1 MPFWTDYAIGS
12 IEPKR
17 AYRFLLYF
25 GQLSTP
31 WIAKKVSKPGFAV
44 SETKHS
50 YLNHNFYYPGRV
62 EWNTVTATLVDPG
75 DPDVAQ
81 SMDNI
86 LRNMGYAIPEG
97 PTSPAITL
105 SKGASVN
112 QMNTVK
118 IQQIQNTY
126 SGQAIANSTETVV
139 EEWQLYGAWVKDV
152 KYGDL
157 AYEDD
162 NMTEVTIELR
172 YDYARLNSENPTS
185 TVNADLRTPVR
196 RDF

>member
-1 MPFWTDYAIGS
+1 MAFWTDYGVGKL
-12 IEPKR
+12 EPKR
-17 AYRFLLYF
+17 SYRFLLFF

-50 YLNHNFYYPGRV
+50 YLNHNYYYPGRV

-75 DPDVAQ
+75 EPDVAQ
-81 SMDNI
+81 TMDNI
-86 LRNMGYAIPEG
+86 LRNMGYLIPEG
-97 PTSPAITL
+97 PDTAPVTL

-112 QMNTVK
+112 QMNTVR
-118 IQQIQNTY
+118 IQQIQNAY
-126 SGQAIANSTETVV
+126 SGEAINASAVEVI

-162 NMTEVTIELR
+162 NMTEVTVELR
-172 YDYARLNSENPTS
+172 YDYARLNNANSTS
-185 TVNADLRTPVR
+185 NVSAPTPVT

>member
-1 MPFWTDYAIGS
+1 MAFWTDYGVGTL
-12 IEPKR
+12 EPKR
-17 AYRFLLYF
+17 SYRFLLFF

-31 WIAKKVSKPGFAV
+31 WIAKKVTKPGFAI

-81 SMDNI
+81 TMDNI
-86 LRNMGYAIPEG
+86 LRNSGYLIPEG
-97 PTSPAITL
+97 PDSAPVTL
-105 SKGASVN
+105 SKGASVR
-112 QMNTVK
+112 QMNTVR
-118 IQQIQNTY
+118 IQQIQNDY
-126 SGQAIANSTETVV
+126 SGDSINPSNVNVV

-152 KYGDL
+152 KFGDL

-162 NMTEVTIELR
+162 NLTEVTVELR
-172 YDYARLNSENPTS
+172 YDYARLNDANGTS
-185 TVNADLRTPVR
+185 NVSAPTPVT